1 MIAVTVVLALLG
13 FGVGIVINAL
23 ADSMP
28 HYRRP
33 RWPEYP
39 DGSPR
44 PSVAWSGV
52 FAYLTRNHI
61 NAAGSRLSW
70 RHPATELFSALLF
83 AWIPLGYWGIDIS
96 QGFVWLVYL
105 SIFLLIAVIDI
116 EHHLI
121 IFPIIIP
128 AIVIAFILSM
138 LFPMDITRLD
148 HIYGAGFALLIF
160 LFLYAG
166 GTLFGILIK
175 TNTVPFGFG
184 DVMLAIMV
192 GMIVGL
198 KDTWVALFWAIMFGG
213 LGALIFLIVMK
224 IRGEF
229 DTYNSAIP
237 YGPFIILGAVLVMM

>member
-1 MIAVTVVLALLG
+1 MMAVIVLLALLG
-13 FGVGIVINAL
+13 FGVGIVVNAL

-28 HYRRP
+28 IYRRP
-33 RWPEYP
+33 RLPEYP

-44 PSVAWSGV
+44 PWVAWSGV
-52 FAYLTRNHI
+52 LAYLTRQHVNRD
-61 NAAGSRLSW
+61 GSRLSW
-70 RHPATELFSALLF
+70 RHPFTELFSVLLF
-83 AWIPLGYWGIDIS
+83 VWVPWGYWGIDVS

-121 IFPIIIP
+121 LFPIIIP
-128 AIVIAFILSM
+128 AIAIAFILSM
-138 LFPMDITRLD
+138 IFPMGISRQD
-148 HIYGAGFALLIF
+148 HVLGAGFALIIF
-160 LFLYAG
+160 LILFAG

-184 DVMLAIMV
+184 DVMLAILV

-198 KDTWVALFWAIMFGG
+198 QDTWIALFWAIMFGG